1 MHAIL
6 QLDTTYCGGLAARAL
21 ALLNN
26 EYIKPRSSENA
37 MRGINGAWKRAGGG
51 EKLIPELNPQL
62 IIFTKENGPFSTRV
76 RALTSPFDSPFNF
89 LRAAVFY

>member
-1 MHAIL
+1 MRAIL

-37 MRGINGAWKRAGGG
+37 MRGINGAWAKGWR
-51 EKLIPELNPQL
+51 
-62 IIFTKENGPFSTRV
+62 R
-76 RALTSPFDSPFNF
+76 
-89 LRAAVFY
+89 